1 VDERSLAVFEASLE
15 RCNSSTAFA
24 ERFYELF
31 LARSQKVAQKFA
43 STDFEKQKIAF
54 QRSLDLMLKAAR
66 DGREAMEQYLGPL
79 AEQHSSRQL
88 DIGAELYDEWLDSLL
103 AAVRE
108 FDPQYNDEIRDAWE
122 EAMMIGIAFML
133 SRY

>member
-1 VDERSLAVFEASLE
+1 MDERSLAVFEASLG
-15 RCNSSTAFA
+15 RCNSTTAFA
-24 ERFYELF
+24 ERFYQLF
-31 LARSQKVAQKFA
+31 LARSKKVALKFEH
-43 STDFEKQKIAF
+43 TDFERQRVAL

-66 DGREAMEQYLGPL
+66 NGDEALESYLGPL
-79 AEQHSSRQL
+79 AERHGSRGL

-108 FDPQYNDEIRDAWE
+108 FDPQYTDEIRDAWE
-122 EAMMIGIAFML
+122 SAMMIGISYML